1 MSDHLRRLALA
12 VIVFL
17 LAALLFTFIRSWRE
31 GYGMLDLWKGKG
43 TVSEGFT
50 SPVAPLLDAGEMQML
65 TRLDKEYSRLA
76 EVILPAVVSIR
87 TTVVRRQEV
96 ALPIFGMRAYQ
107 DFLTPGQGSGSIIS
121 REGHV
126 MTNFHVI
133 EGASEVYVTL
143 HNNETL
149 PVRVLDGSRELDIAL
164 LKIESNRTDFP
175 ALTFGN
181 SNDVRAGQIV
191 FAVGNPFGLSGT
203 ITQGII
209 SARDRRFSD
218 SRLNYLQTDTVI
230 NKGSSGGPLVNV
242 RGEIVG
248 VNVALFRGEMDSDT
262 WQGVGLAVPANE
274 AKLVVDAVLASPSGK
289 RKQPK
294 NPGYLGLGLA
304 GTPVRVPEGEAAG
317 TIGVL
322 VDFVPTAS
330 PAAAAGLQPG
340 DIITAFNGTPMRS
353 HEQLL
358 TRIIMEEAG
367 TKVRLTVW
375 RNGQLGTVDAVL
387 GSRSTVPSR

>member
-1 MSDHLRRLALA
+1 MFDHFRRIALA
-12 VIVFL
+12 IVVFV
-17 LAALLFTFIRSWRE
+17 LAALLFTFVRSWNE

-43 TVSEGFT
+43 TVTEGFT
-50 SPVAPLLDAGEMQML
+50 SPTASLLDAGDMQML
-65 TRLDKEYSRLA
+65 SRLDIEYSKLA
-76 EVILPAVVSIR
+76 EAILPAVVSIR

-107 DFLTPGQGSGSIIS
+107 DFLSPGQGSGSIIS

-133 EGASEVYVTL
+133 EGASGIYVTL
-143 HNNETL
+143 HDNETL

-181 SNDVRAGQIV
+181 SNEVRTGQIV

-248 VNVALFRGEMDSDT
+248 VNVALYRGEVDSDT

-289 RKQPK
+289 RKQPT

-304 GTPVRVPEGEAAG
+304 GTPVRVPEGEGAG

-322 VDFVPTAS
+322 VDFVPAGS
-330 PAAAAGLQPG
+330 PAEKADLQPG

-375 RNGQLGTVDAVL
+375 RNGELGTVDAVL
-387 GSRSTVPSR
+387 GARIPANPR

>member
-1 MSDHLRRLALA
+1 MIDHIRRLILALL
-12 VIVFL
+12 VFVV
-17 LAALLFTFIRSWRE
+17 AALIFSYIRSKRE
-31 GYGMLDLWKGKG
+31 GYGILDLWKGHSPAG
-43 TVSEGFT
+43 EGFT
-50 SPVAPLLDAGEMQML
+50 APVSPLLDSGDTAVLVQ
-65 TRLDKEYSRLA
+65 LDKEYARLSEA
-76 EVILPAVVSIR
+76 ILPAVVSIR

-96 ALPIFGMRAYQ
+96 PLPLFGLRAYQ
-107 DFLTPGQGSGSIIS
+107 DFVTPGQGSGSIVS

-126 MTNFHVI
+126 VTNFHVI
-133 EGASEVYVTL
+133 EGASEVRVTL
-143 HNNETL
+143 NTNEEL
-149 PVRVLDGSRELDIAL
+149 PARVLDGSRELDIAL
-164 LKIESNRTDFP
+164 LKIDSERTDFP

-181 SNDVRAGQIV
+181 SNNVKTGQIV

-248 VNVALFRGEMDSDT
+248 VNVALFRGEANSET

-274 AKLVVDAVLASPSGK
+274 AKLVIDAVLASPAGK
-289 RKQPK
+289 RKQPA

-304 GTPVRVPEGEAAG
+304 GTPVRIPEGEGAG
-317 TIGVL
+317 TLGVL
-322 VDFVPTAS
+322 VEFVPAGS
-330 PAAAAGLQPG
+330 PASKADLQPG

-353 HEQLL
+353 HEELL

-367 TKVRLTVW
+367 SKVRLTVW
-375 RNGQLGTVDAVL
+375 RQGQLGTVDAIL
-387 GSRSTVPSR
+387 GSRNPAAAR